1 MAFVQRYISINWSA
15 SGGGAFA
22 ILPLPS
28 PFGSTIHDIPPK
40 LPDIIP
46 LARTHTA
53 AVLDTA
59 WSPANDTLVASASED
74 GSSLL
79 WKVPDSLFDGWT
91 LDGWEPQDLEPVAR
105 VDVSPKK
112 VGQVLWHPTAANVL
126 ATASGEYLVKLW
138 DLADTSRPRSTLNGH
153 GDTIQSIAFN
163 STGTILATTCRDK
176 KLRLFDPRTGADP
189 VRVTEGHGGIKG
201 TRVVW
206 MGEHDRIATTGFSKM
221 SDRQVSLWETGGL
234 GNVKTTTIDQSA
246 GVIMP
251 FWSDNGIL
259 FLGMFASFAV
269 FFMFTDR
276 FHDSWQGVCHLLWM
290 SGLLLTRRSTRD
302 GNIRYYEYE
311 SDSLYSLAE
320 HSTSNPQRG
329 MCFLPRRGLEVSE
342 CEIARAFKVT
352 SGGVEPIA
360 FIVPRRVSCVRRHAH
375 EADVFHPS
383 QADSFQSDIYPP
395 APSSEPSLTAAEF
408 FAGKTAPLNLV
419 SLENGAIFAGNDA
432 PPAPAVVS
440 VPPPAPAP
448 APAPL
453 PEPTFTP
460 AVTKPATTTPVRADS
475 HFADTAIVDSAGE
488 NVRPCRLNVDG
499 WPAHY
504 PQRNAG
510 LEEEVDRLSGELREA
525 RQKIRNLELQVEG
538 LKANARKAAQTLMEG

>member
-1 MAFVQRYISINWSA
+1 MSRFVRASKYRHVFGQAAKKEHSYDNVKVSSSAWDTNMIAASTRYISINWSA

-22 ILPLPS
+22 VLPLPS
-28 PFGSTIHDIPPK
+28 PFGPSTHDVPSK

-74 GSSLL
+74 GTSLL
-79 WKVPDSLFDGWT
+79 WKVPDGLFDGWT
-91 LDGWEPQDLEPVAR
+91 SDAWEPHDLEPVAR

-126 ATASGEYLVKLW
+126 ATASGEHLVKLW
-138 DLADTSRPRSTLNGH
+138 DLADLSRSRSTLNGH
-153 GDTIQSIAFN
+153 GDTIQSLAFN
-163 STGTILATTCRDK
+163 AIGTILATTCRDK

-201 TRVVW
+201 ARVVC
-206 MGEHDRIATTGFSKM
+206 MGEYDRIATTGFSKM
-221 SDRQVSLWETGGL
+221 SDRQVSIWETGGL
-234 GNVKTTTIDQSA
+234 GNVKTLTIDQSA
-246 GVIMP
+246 GVVMP

-259 FLGMFASFAV
+259 FLAGK
-269 FFMFTDR
+269 
-276 FHDSWQGVCHLLWM
+276 G
-290 SGLLLTRRSTRD
+290 D

-329 MCFLPRRGLEVSE
+329 MCFLPRRALEVSE

-352 SGGVEPIA
+352 SAGVEPIA
-360 FIVPRRVSCVRRHAH
+360 FIVPRR
-375 EADVFHPS
+375 
-383 QADSFQSDIYPP
+383 ADSFQSDIYPP

-408 FAGKTAPLNLV
+408 FAGKMAPLNLI
-419 SLENGAIFAGNDA
+419 SLENGTVFAGNDA
-432 PPAPAVVS
+432 PSAPVVVS
-440 VPPPAPAP
+440 VPPPAPTP
-448 APAPL
+448 APVSPPL

-460 AVTKPATTTPVRADS
+460 VVTKPATTTPVRADS
-475 HFADTAIVDSAGE
+475 HLASTPIADLPGD
-488 NVRPCRLNVDG
+488 NM
-499 WPAHY
+499 
-504 PQRNAG
+504 NAG
-510 LEEEVDRLSGELREA
+510 LEEVNRLNGELREA

>member
-1 MAFVQRYISINWSA
+1 MSRFVRASKYRHVFGQAAKKEHSYDNVKVSSSAWDTNLIAASTRYISINWSA

-28 PFGSTIHDIPPK
+28 PFGPSTHDIPPK

-59 WSPANDTLVASASED
+59 WSPANDTLVASVSED
-74 GSSLL
+74 GTSLL

-91 LDGWEPQDLEPVAR
+91 SDTWEPHDLEPVAR

-112 VGQVLWHPTAANVL
+112 VGQVLWHPIAANVL
-126 ATASGEYLVKLW
+126 ATASGEHLVKLW
-138 DLADTSRPRSTLNGH
+138 DLADPSRPRSTLNGH
-153 GDTIQSIAFN
+153 GDTIQSLAFN
-163 STGTILATTCRDK
+163 VTGTILATTCRDK

-189 VRVTEGHGGIKG
+189 IRVTEGHGGIKG

-221 SDRQVSLWETGGL
+221 SDRQVSIWETGGL
-234 GNVKTTTIDQSA
+234 GTVKTLTIDQSA

-259 FLGMFASFAV
+259 FLAGK
-269 FFMFTDR
+269 
-276 FHDSWQGVCHLLWM
+276 G
-290 SGLLLTRRSTRD
+290 D

-320 HSTSNPQRG
+320 HPTSNPQRG
-329 MCFLPRRGLEVSE
+329 MCFLPRRALEVAE

-352 SGGVEPIA
+352 SAGVEPIA
-360 FIVPRRVSCVRRHAH
+360 FIVPRR
-375 EADVFHPS
+375 
-383 QADSFQSDIYPP
+383 ADSFQSDIYPP

-419 SLENGAIFAGNDA
+419 SLEDGAIFAGNDA
-432 PPAPAVVS
+432 PAVAS
-440 VPPPAPAP
+440 VPPP

-453 PEPTFTP
+453 PEPTFTH
-460 AVTKPATTTPVRADS
+460 AVTKSAITIPVRADS
-475 HFADTAIVDSAGE
+475 HPASTPIVDPPRD
-488 NVRPCRLNVDG
+488 N
-499 WPAHY
+499 
-504 PQRNAG
+504 RNAG
-510 LEEEVDRLSGELREA
+510 LEEEVDRLNGDLREA